1 MSNIQRYPTTGRL
14 RTQKRCEPLTWIV
27 MVLVTGGFAGPLA
40 AQQTASAPEG
50 AIEEVTITAQKRAER
65 AQDVPVSITAISQDS
80 LSQQGVRASSDLQA
94 AIPSMTWTGGH
105 NGSAYIRGVGS
116 PITTAG
122 NQSSVAFYEDGVLL
136 ISPLQANL
144 AFNNV
149 ERVEVLKGP
158 QGTLFGRNANGGV
171 ISIVTPDPSAD
182 PHATVSLGYGNY
194 NAVEAKGYGNTRLTD
209 TLSGNVAVYYY
220 NQIDGWGRNETTG
233 QEAYRARTND
243 VRAKLRWA
251 PSDQGEIVFTFEH
264 AFDHNEITANHIL
277 PGFLGAAGNPPP
289 RSFYDTNNDFPTNN
303 ETTVNTGSVRASYDF
318 GAATFREIAS
328 YTDIDTSWPFDSDA
342 GPLNLIQGPI
352 TETASGF
359 TNEMQLVSNDNK
371 KFNWIVGLFYLNNDA
386 AFAPIDLFGRE
397 FGPATIDVYGHTNA
411 QSYAIFGQTTWEFV
425 TDTHLTLGVRNTWDQ
440 RTVDGHTDVNKVK
453 GTQAYQKASFREP
466 TYRVGLDHRFAP
478 ELMVYGTVST
488 GFNSG
493 QFNTG
498 NAFAP
503 AVKPEKMRAYE
514 VGFKSDLLN
523 GRLQVDAAA
532 FWYDY
537 KDLQVSITQ
546 NAVTLQTNAA
556 RARIKGGELEI
567 KSLPFDRLHFD
578 VGFSYTDAKYTQYN
592 DAQFFVP
599 LAGGGYTAA
608 VGDAT
613 GNFLVATPKIGA
625 TANLSYEMDEFSASL
640 SYGYKGKIYW
650 SYQNNLFTDPYSL
663 LGASLTY
670 RPQVAQNMSL
680 RLWGRNLTNSHYN
693 QTEGIRPEGAM
704 GAPGA
709 PRMFGVTAEYKF

>member
-1 MSNIQRYPTTGRL
+1 MSKIQRYPTARL
-14 RTQKRCEPLTWIV
+14 RTTSINAPLTGIV
-27 MVLVTGGFAGPLA
+27 MVLVTGGLLSPVQ
-40 AQQTASAPEG
+40 AQQGAASGPETAL
-50 AIEEVTITAQKRAER
+50 EEVTVTAQKRAER
-65 AQDVPVSITAISQDS
+65 AQDIPVSIAAISQDS
-80 LSQQGVRASSDLQA
+80 LTQQGVRASQDLQA

-171 ISIVTPDPSAD
+171 ISIVTPDPSSE

-194 NAVEAKGYGNTRLTD
+194 NALEGKGYGSTRITD
-209 TLSGNVAVYYY
+209 SLSANVAVYYY
-220 NQIDGWGRNETTG
+220 NQVDGWGRNETTG
-233 QEAYRARTND
+233 AEAYRARTND
-243 VRAKLRWA
+243 VRTKLRWTPA
-251 PSDQGEIVFTFEH
+251 DNSEILFTFEH
-264 AFDHNEITANHIL
+264 AFDHNEITTNHIL

-289 RSFYDTNNDFPTNN
+289 REFYDTNNNFITNN
-303 ETTVNTGSVRASYDF
+303 ETTVNTGSVRASFDLGY
-318 GAATFREIAS
+318 ATFREIAS
-328 YTDIDTSWPFDSDA
+328 YTDVDTSWPFDSDA
-342 GPLNLIQGPI
+342 GPLSLIEGPI

-359 TNEMQLVSNDNK
+359 SNEMQLLSNDNK
-371 KFNWIVGLFYLNNDA
+371 KLSWIIGLFYLDNDA
-386 AFAPIDLFGRE
+386 AFAPIDLFGQE
-397 FGPATIDVYGHTNA
+397 LGGAIVDVYGHTNA
-411 QSYAIFGQTTWEFV
+411 KSYAVFGQTTWEFV
-425 TDTHLTLGVRNTWDQ
+425 TDTHLTLGVRNTWDK
-440 RTVDGHTDVNKVK
+440 RTVDGHTDVNFAK
-453 GTQAYQKASFREP
+453 GAQAYQEASFREP

-523 GRLQVDAAA
+523 GRLQVDGAA

-556 RARIKGGELEI
+556 RARIKGAELDL
-567 KSLPFDRLHFD
+567 KSLPLERLHFD
-578 VGFSYTDAKYTQYN
+578 LGLSYTDARYTQYN
-592 DAQFFVP
+592 DAQFFVSQP
-599 LAGGGYTAA
+599 AGGYSAA

-613 GNFLVATPKIGA
+613 GNYLVATPKIGA
-625 TANLSYEMDEFSASL
+625 TANLFYEMDEFTASL

-670 RPQVAQNMSL
+670 RPRNIQNWSV
-680 RLWGRNLTNSHYN
+680 RLWGRNLTNSKYN

-709 PRMFGVTAEYKF
+709 PRMYGVTAEYKF